1 MSSQN
6 GWRWCHKCQGFFFS
20 ENPSQGVCP
29 AGTSHDASQSG
40 QYAALL
46 GDEIPGAQSG
56 WRWCKKCQGFFFS
69 LNPAKGVCPADHTAH
84 DDSASGHYFP
94 SSLETPCPELK
105 DCGVGV
111 KNARDSSSQGIPPC
125 VLQVARMTAVRAGNM
140 EL

>member
-1 MSSQN
+1 MDGDGATNARDSFSLKIH
-6 GWRWCHKCQGFFFS
+6 HKECAQL
-20 ENPSQGVCP
+20 
-29 AGTSHDASQSG
+29 
-40 QYAALL
+40 ALHTTL
-46 GDEIPGAQSG
+46 VKADSMQRCSATGIPGAQSG